1 MLLMAI
7 TINKLT
13 VNLVWRPRRGF
24 KSRDYG
30 FPLHAIRLGKNIYK
44 IL

>member
-1 MLLMAI
+1 MLLMSI

-13 VNLVWRPRRGF
+13 VNLVWKPRRGF
-24 KSRDYG
+24 MSRDYG
-30 FPLHAIRLGKNIYK
+30 FPLDAITLGKNIYK